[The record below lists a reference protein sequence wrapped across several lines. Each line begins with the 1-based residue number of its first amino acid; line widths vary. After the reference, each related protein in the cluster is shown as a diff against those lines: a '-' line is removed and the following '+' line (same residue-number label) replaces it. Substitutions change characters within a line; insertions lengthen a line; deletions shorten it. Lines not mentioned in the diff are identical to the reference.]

1 MRPSPLQMSVIFFI
15 FIFVGNST
23 AEPNIQNIINENEEK
38 IEEKIQ

>member
-1 MRPSPLQMSVIFFI
+1 MRPSPLQISVIFFI